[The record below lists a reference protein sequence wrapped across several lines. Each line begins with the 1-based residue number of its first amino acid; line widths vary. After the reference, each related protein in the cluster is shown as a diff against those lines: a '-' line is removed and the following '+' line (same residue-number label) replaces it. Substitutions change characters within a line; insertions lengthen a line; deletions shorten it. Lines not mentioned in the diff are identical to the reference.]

1 MTEHQRSA
9 SNAGHSIRGL
19 FQHVRYEH
27 LVAGV
32 SGGVSAT
39 LALHPL
45 DVIKVRLQG
54 TVDKYIYDKV
64 AFTFGQ
70 QTLLVQHS
78 NNKH

>member
-9 SNAGHSIRGL
+9 SNGGHSLRGL

-54 TVDKYIYDKV
+54 R
-64 AFTFGQ
+64 
-70 QTLLVQHS
+70 L
-78 NNKH
+78 NK

>member
-1 MTEHQRSA
+1 MLNMH
-9 SNAGHSIRGL
+9 
-19 FQHVRYEH
+19 EH

-54 TVDKYIYDKV
+54 KTGSVM
-64 AFTFGQ
+64 F
-70 QTLLVQHS
+70 
-78 NNKH
+78 

>member
-9 SNAGHSIRGL
+9 PDAGRSLRDL
-19 FQHVRYEH
+19 FQHVKYEH
-27 LVAGV
+27 LLAGV

-54 TVDKYIYDKV
+54 RCRIVNALY
-64 AFTFGQ
+64 
-70 QTLLVQHS
+70 S
-78 NNKH
+78 NHNDNVFSRK